1 MELGVYTFADV
12 PMQAPEAA
20 GQRLRDLL
28 EEIALADAVGLDAF
42 GLGEHHR
49 PDYAISAPAVVLAAA
64 AARTKKI
71 RLSSAVTVLSSED
84 PVRVYQQFATL
95 DLISNGRAEIMVG
108 RGSFIESYPLFGYGL
123 DDYDQ
128 LFTEKLDLLLKIR
141 ANERVSWSGETRAPL
156 HDLGVYPRTG
166 PIPIT
171 IAVGGTPH
179 SVIRAGTLGLPLAIA
194 IIGGMPERFGSL
206 VDLYRAAGANAGHAP
221 EALKV
226 SINSHGFIAET
237 SDEAADT
244 FFPYYTEAMMRLGKE
259 RGWPPTTRGQF
270 EAGRTRRG
278 ALLVGTPEEVA
289 AKILFEYD
297 IFKQDRFMLQMDVG
311 AVPHKNLMRTIELLG
326 TKLGQFELA
335 DQVGQMFGLL
345 AQAMRGV
352 RGFLNHGRI
361 LLGGLIQLADGRA
374 DLMEAF

>member
-179 SVIRAGTLGLPLAIA
+179 SVIRAGTLGLPLAIS

-326 TKLGQFELA
+326 TKVAPIVRKELA
-335 DQVGQMFGLL
+335 SRK
-345 AQAMRGV
+345 AA
-352 RGFLNHGRI
+352 
-361 LLGGLIQLADGRA
+361 
-374 DLMEAF
+374 